1 MELQGFL
8 NLGFSIA
15 VAIAGWF
22 AREIWEQVKS
32 IRKDINQMD
41 VRMHQDFVRRDDF
54 KEAISELKNDMRE
67 GFSEVR
73 NSLHLLNE
81 KMDSKS
87 DK

>member
-1 MELQGFL
+1 MDWQTVI
-8 NLGFSIA
+8 NLILG
-15 VAIAGWF
+15 VALSGIGWF

-32 IRKDINQMD
+32 MRKDISAMD

-54 KEAISELKNDMRE
+54 KEAVSELKQDMRE

-73 NSLHLLNE
+73 DTLKLVNAKL
-81 KMDSKS
+81 DQKS

>member
-1 MELQGFL
+1 MDWQTVI
-8 NLGFSIA
+8 NLILG
-15 VAIAGWF
+15 VALSGIGWC

-32 IRKDINQMD
+32 MRKDISAMD

-54 KEAISELKNDMRE
+54 KEAVSELKQDMRE

-73 NSLHLLNE
+73 DTLKLLNA
-81 KMDSKS
+81 KLDQKS